1 MAKRNVNKEQQRD
14 IRAINSTKSRKGN
27 GYLRSRTKA
36 SKLRARLEIRP
47 RLSWGAYVYWDEETK
62 RMQEWNPGSPMR
74 YWKRFSNRKVRSSEN
89 VSNYNGY
96 RRIFDIDGLW

>member
-1 MAKRNVNKEQQRD
+1 MDRHVVNEELAD
-14 IRAINSTKSRKGN
+14 VAVPKSRKGN
-27 GYLRSRTKA
+27 GYLRSQKQK
-36 SKLRARLEIRP
+36 SKLRARLDISPRRP
-47 RLSWGAYVYWDEETK
+47 WGTSVYMDEEEN
-62 RMQEWNPGSPMR
+62 RIREWSSGSSMR